1 MSNEPGTHAQ
11 GGRMTTRPLPD
22 RDAIAGLPEFA
33 RLGVA
38 DITAVAA
45 ADEAHAA
52 YGVLGAAA
60 LLGFDTESRPTFV
73 RGESSEGP
81 HVVQFA
87 TSQHAWV
94 FQLDDPVC
102 REVVVALLHSSSVV
116 KVGFGLSTDRQRL
129 AGKLSAEPR
138 ALIDVD
144 LMFRQR
150 GYRKE
155 VGVKAAVALV
165 FGQRFVKSR
174 RLTTSNWAS
183 PRLSP
188 AQLVYAANDAS
199 AAIRVYQALP
209 AVAAGPAGDVPART
223 TRIASGPL
231 RP

>member
-1 MSNEPGTHAQ
+1 
-11 GGRMTTRPLPD
+11 MTTRPLPD
-22 RDAIAGLPEFA
+22 RDTIAGLPEFA

-52 YGVLGAAA
+52 HGVLGTTA
-60 LLGFDTESRPTFV
+60 LLGFDTESRPTFI

-87 TSQHAWV
+87 TSHHAWV
-94 FQLDDPVC
+94 FQLNDPIC
-102 REVVVALLHSSSVV
+102 REVVVELLHSPSVV

-129 AGKLSAEPR
+129 AAKLGAEPR

-144 LMFRQR
+144 VLFRQR

-188 AQLVYAANDAS
+188 AQLVYAANDAY

-209 AVAAGPAGDVPART
+209 DVPADPSADVLAG
-223 TRIASGPL
+223 TRGLLP
-231 RP
+231 

>member
-1 MSNEPGTHAQ
+1 
-11 GGRMTTRPLPD
+11 MTTRSLPD
-22 RDAIAGLPEFA
+22 RETIAGLPEFS

-38 DITAVAA
+38 DITAVVA
-45 ADEAHAA
+45 ADAA
-52 YGVLGAAA
+52 RAAQAVLGATE

-73 RGESSEGP
+73 RGEGSDGP

-87 TSQHAWV
+87 TSHHAWV
-94 FQLDDPVC
+94 FQLNDPVC
-102 REVVVALLHSSSVV
+102 REVVIELLHSPSVV
-116 KVGFGLSTDRQRL
+116 KVGFGLSSDRQRL
-129 AGKLSAEPR
+129 AAKLGAEPR

-144 LMFRQR
+144 VLFRQR

-188 AQLVYAANDAS
+188 AQLVYAANDAY

-209 AVAAGPAGDVPART
+209 DVPADASADLLTGTVRT
-223 TRIASGPL
+223 TTGQLTR
-231 RP
+231 

>member
-1 MSNEPGTHAQ
+1 
-11 GGRMTTRPLPD
+11 MTTHPLPD
-22 RDAIAGLPEFA
+22 REAIAGLPEFA

-45 ADEAHAA
+45 AEEACAA
-52 YGVLGAAA
+52 HGVLGTTA
-60 LLGFDTESRPTFV
+60 LLGFDTESRPTFT
-73 RGESSEGP
+73 RGESSDGP

-87 TSQHAWV
+87 TSHHAWV
-94 FQLDDPVC
+94 FQLNDPVC
-102 REVVVALLHSSSVV
+102 REVVIELLHSPSVV

-129 AGKLSAEPR
+129 AAKLGAEPR

-144 LMFRQR
+144 VLFRQR
-150 GYRKE
+150 GFRKE

-188 AQLVYAANDAS
+188 AQLVYAANDAY

-209 AVAAGPAGDVPART
+209 DVPADSSADLLSGT
-223 TRIASGPL
+223 VRIATGPL
-231 RP
+231 TR